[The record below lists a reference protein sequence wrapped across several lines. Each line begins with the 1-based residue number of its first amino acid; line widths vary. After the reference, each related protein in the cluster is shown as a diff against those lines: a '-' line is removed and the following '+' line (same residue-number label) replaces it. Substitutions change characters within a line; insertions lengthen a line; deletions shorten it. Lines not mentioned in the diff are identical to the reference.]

1 MLALATSIALY
12 AVASLIRGER
22 WHQVVG
28 RAGLVVPRAD
38 TYRLTVVGYMGNNVL
53 PARSGD
59 VLRAFLLAPLARTRK
74 RHVLGTVVAERL
86 LDAAALVLVF
96 GVVGYGLLR
105 EDIPGGRPVVLV
117 ALALA
122 ALAAAGVLFALAV
135 RRRNAL
141 RRLRDAVRPLSTP
154 TRALA
159 STHGVMLFVLSVALW
174 TLEASVYLTVGRAAG
189 IELGLL
195 EALYVVAL
203 TNLFALVPAA
213 PGYVGTFDAGV
224 LFALDSLGATGSQA
238 LSYLVLAR
246 FVLFVPITL
255 VGFVFLVTRYGG
267 WARLRAARQEAAA

>member
-105 EDIPGGRPVVLV
+105 EDIPGGRRVVLV

-122 ALAAAGVLFALAV
+122 VLAAAGVLFALAA

>member
-122 ALAAAGVLFALAV
+122 VLAAAGVLFALAA

>member
-22 WHQVVG
+22 WHQIVG

-122 ALAAAGVLFALAV
+122 VLAAAGVLFALAA